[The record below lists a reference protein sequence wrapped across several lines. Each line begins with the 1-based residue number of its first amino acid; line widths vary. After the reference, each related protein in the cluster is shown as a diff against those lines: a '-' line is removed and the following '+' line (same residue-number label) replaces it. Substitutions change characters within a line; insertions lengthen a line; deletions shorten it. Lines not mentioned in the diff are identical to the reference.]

1 MLKQKPADEVIT
13 LDDSSEED
21 NGNRDVADGQN
32 NKSKNVSKSDDTMK
46 SSSVDASLLSTLRLL
61 ASLDTGGNLGE
72 GMGIKLGQ
80 LQEAALTLEGSQFGS
95 SEGLVRERD
104 CSSLLDTA
112 RERLALRIDQGRIG
126 PGQKQTARLAL
137 DNLEVLLR
145 KFGVE
150 REEVLEVD
158 SIGVEEVLEV

>member
-1 MLKQKPADEVIT
+1 MY
-13 LDDSSEED
+13 
-21 NGNRDVADGQN
+21 
-32 NKSKNVSKSDDTMK
+32 
-46 SSSVDASLLSTLRLL
+46 
-61 ASLDTGGNLGE
+61 
-72 GMGIKLGQ
+72 
-80 LQEAALTLEGSQFGS
+80 
-95 SEGLVRERD
+95 LVQ
-104 CSSLLDTA
+104 A

-158 SIGVEEVLEV
+158 SIGVEEAAIRKRVELQLAGKVVCLIRYMGKVHTLAHNSHSGKCPGYDCSH

>member
-1 MLKQKPADEVIT
+1 
-13 LDDSSEED
+13 
-21 NGNRDVADGQN
+21 
-32 NKSKNVSKSDDTMK
+32 
-46 SSSVDASLLSTLRLL
+46 
-61 ASLDTGGNLGE
+61 
-72 GMGIKLGQ
+72 MGIKLGQ

-104 CSSLLDTA
+104 CSSLLDTVSLKNLCILVSSLYLVQA

-137 DNLEVLLR
+137 ANLEVLLR
-145 KFGVE
+145 KFGVQ

-158 SIGVEEVLEV
+158 SIGVEEAAIRKRVELQLAGKVVCLIYGESSYFSSQLSFR

>member
-1 MLKQKPADEVIT
+1 
-13 LDDSSEED
+13 
-21 NGNRDVADGQN
+21 
-32 NKSKNVSKSDDTMK
+32 
-46 SSSVDASLLSTLRLL
+46 
-61 ASLDTGGNLGE
+61 
-72 GMGIKLGQ
+72 MGIKLGQ

-104 CSSLLDTA
+104 CSSFLDTVSLKNLCILVSSSYLQA

-158 SIGVEEVLEV
+158 SIGVEEAAIRKRVELQLAGKVVCMIHVEASYI

>member
-1 MLKQKPADEVIT
+1 
-13 LDDSSEED
+13 
-21 NGNRDVADGQN
+21 
-32 NKSKNVSKSDDTMK
+32 
-46 SSSVDASLLSTLRLL
+46 
-61 ASLDTGGNLGE
+61 
-72 GMGIKLGQ
+72 MGIKLGQ

-104 CSSLLDTA
+104 CSSFLDTVRLTNLCILISSSYLQA

-126 PGQKQTARLAL
+126 PGQKQAARLAL

-158 SIGVEEVLEV
+158 SIGVEEAAICKRVELQLAGKVVCLIHVETSYI

>member
-1 MLKQKPADEVIT
+1 
-13 LDDSSEED
+13 
-21 NGNRDVADGQN
+21 
-32 NKSKNVSKSDDTMK
+32 
-46 SSSVDASLLSTLRLL
+46 
-61 ASLDTGGNLGE
+61 
-72 GMGIKLGQ
+72 MGIKLGQ

-104 CSSLLDTA
+104 CSSFLDTVSLKNLCILVSSSNLQA

-126 PGQKQTARLAL
+126 PGQKQAARLAL

-158 SIGVEEVLEV
+158 SIGVEEAAIRKRVELQLAGKVVCLIHVETSCI

>member
-1 MLKQKPADEVIT
+1 
-13 LDDSSEED
+13 
-21 NGNRDVADGQN
+21 
-32 NKSKNVSKSDDTMK
+32 
-46 SSSVDASLLSTLRLL
+46 
-61 ASLDTGGNLGE
+61 
-72 GMGIKLGQ
+72 MGIKLGQ

-104 CSSLLDTA
+104 CSSFLDTVSLKNLCILVSSSYLQA

-126 PGQKQTARLAL
+126 PGQKQAARLAL

-158 SIGVEEVLEV
+158 SIGVEEAAIRKRVELQLAGKVVCLINVETSYI

>member
-1 MLKQKPADEVIT
+1 
-13 LDDSSEED
+13 
-21 NGNRDVADGQN
+21 
-32 NKSKNVSKSDDTMK
+32 
-46 SSSVDASLLSTLRLL
+46 
-61 ASLDTGGNLGE
+61 
-72 GMGIKLGQ
+72 MGIKLGQ

-104 CSSLLDTA
+104 CSSFLDTVSLKNLCVLVPSSYLQA

-158 SIGVEEVLEV
+158 SVGVEEAAIRKRVELQLAGKEVCMIHVEASYI

>member
-1 MLKQKPADEVIT
+1 
-13 LDDSSEED
+13 
-21 NGNRDVADGQN
+21 
-32 NKSKNVSKSDDTMK
+32 
-46 SSSVDASLLSTLRLL
+46 
-61 ASLDTGGNLGE
+61 
-72 GMGIKLGQ
+72 MGIKLGQ

-104 CSSLLDTA
+104 CSSLLDTVSLKNLCILVSALYLQA

-158 SIGVEEVLEV
+158 SIGVEEAAIRKRVELQLAGKVVCLIHGESSYFSSQLSFR

>member
-1 MLKQKPADEVIT
+1 
-13 LDDSSEED
+13 
-21 NGNRDVADGQN
+21 
-32 NKSKNVSKSDDTMK
+32 
-46 SSSVDASLLSTLRLL
+46 
-61 ASLDTGGNLGE
+61 
-72 GMGIKLGQ
+72 MGIKLGQ

-104 CSSLLDTA
+104 CSSFLDTVRLTNLCILISSSYLQA

-126 PGQKQTARLAL
+126 PGQKQAARLAL

-158 SIGVEEVLEV
+158 SVGVEEAAIRKRVELQLAGKVVCMIHVEASYI

>member
-1 MLKQKPADEVIT
+1 
-13 LDDSSEED
+13 
-21 NGNRDVADGQN
+21 
-32 NKSKNVSKSDDTMK
+32 
-46 SSSVDASLLSTLRLL
+46 
-61 ASLDTGGNLGE
+61 
-72 GMGIKLGQ
+72 MGIKLGQ

-104 CSSLLDTA
+104 CSSFLDTVSLKNLCILVSSSYLQA

-158 SIGVEEVLEV
+158 SIGVEEAAIRKRVELQLAGKVVCLINVETSYI

>member
-1 MLKQKPADEVIT
+1 
-13 LDDSSEED
+13 
-21 NGNRDVADGQN
+21 
-32 NKSKNVSKSDDTMK
+32 
-46 SSSVDASLLSTLRLL
+46 
-61 ASLDTGGNLGE
+61 
-72 GMGIKLGQ
+72 MGIKLGQ

-104 CSSLLDTA
+104 CSSLLDTVSLKNLCILVFSLYLVQA

-150 REEVLEVD
+150 LEREEVLEVD
-158 SIGVEEVLEV
+158 SIAGVEEAAIRKRVELQLAGKVVCLIHGESS

>member
-1 MLKQKPADEVIT
+1 
-13 LDDSSEED
+13 
-21 NGNRDVADGQN
+21 
-32 NKSKNVSKSDDTMK
+32 
-46 SSSVDASLLSTLRLL
+46 
-61 ASLDTGGNLGE
+61 
-72 GMGIKLGQ
+72 MGIKLGQ

-104 CSSLLDTA
+104 CSSFLDTVSLKNLCILVSSSYLQA

-158 SIGVEEVLEV
+158 SIGVEEAAIRKRVELQLAGKVVCLIYVEISYI

>member
-1 MLKQKPADEVIT
+1 
-13 LDDSSEED
+13 
-21 NGNRDVADGQN
+21 
-32 NKSKNVSKSDDTMK
+32 
-46 SSSVDASLLSTLRLL
+46 
-61 ASLDTGGNLGE
+61 
-72 GMGIKLGQ
+72 MGIKLGQ

-104 CSSLLDTA
+104 CSSFLDTVSLKNLCILVSSSNLQA

-126 PGQKQTARLAL
+126 PGQKQAARLAL

-158 SIGVEEVLEV
+158 SVGVEEAAIRKRVELQLAGKVVCLIHVEASYI

>member
-1 MLKQKPADEVIT
+1 
-13 LDDSSEED
+13 
-21 NGNRDVADGQN
+21 
-32 NKSKNVSKSDDTMK
+32 
-46 SSSVDASLLSTLRLL
+46 
-61 ASLDTGGNLGE
+61 
-72 GMGIKLGQ
+72 MGIKLGQ

-104 CSSLLDTA
+104 CSSFLDTVRLTNLCILISSSYLQA

-126 PGQKQTARLAL
+126 PGQKQAARLAL

-158 SIGVEEVLEV
+158 SIGVEEAAIRKRVELQLAGKVVCLINVETSYI

>member
-1 MLKQKPADEVIT
+1 
-13 LDDSSEED
+13 
-21 NGNRDVADGQN
+21 
-32 NKSKNVSKSDDTMK
+32 
-46 SSSVDASLLSTLRLL
+46 
-61 ASLDTGGNLGE
+61 
-72 GMGIKLGQ
+72 MGIKLGQ

-104 CSSLLDTA
+104 CSSFLDTVRLTNLCILISSSYLQA

-126 PGQKQTARLAL
+126 PGQKQAARLAL

-158 SIGVEEVLEV
+158 SIGVEEAAIRKRVELQLAGKVVCLIHVEISYIWHTS

>member
-1 MLKQKPADEVIT
+1 
-13 LDDSSEED
+13 
-21 NGNRDVADGQN
+21 
-32 NKSKNVSKSDDTMK
+32 
-46 SSSVDASLLSTLRLL
+46 
-61 ASLDTGGNLGE
+61 
-72 GMGIKLGQ
+72 MGIKLGQ

-104 CSSLLDTA
+104 CSSLLDTVSLKNLCILVFSLYLVQA

-150 REEVLEVD
+150 RDEVLEVD
-158 SIGVEEVLEV
+158 SIGVEEAAIRKRVDLQLAGKVVCLVYVETSYI

>member
-1 MLKQKPADEVIT
+1 
-13 LDDSSEED
+13 
-21 NGNRDVADGQN
+21 
-32 NKSKNVSKSDDTMK
+32 
-46 SSSVDASLLSTLRLL
+46 
-61 ASLDTGGNLGE
+61 
-72 GMGIKLGQ
+72 MGIKLGQ

-104 CSSLLDTA
+104 CSSFLDTVSFKNLCILVSLSNLQA

-126 PGQKQTARLAL
+126 PGQKQAARLAL

-158 SIGVEEVLEV
+158 SVGVEEAAIRKRVELQLAGKVVCMIHVEASYI

>member
-1 MLKQKPADEVIT
+1 
-13 LDDSSEED
+13 
-21 NGNRDVADGQN
+21 
-32 NKSKNVSKSDDTMK
+32 
-46 SSSVDASLLSTLRLL
+46 
-61 ASLDTGGNLGE
+61 
-72 GMGIKLGQ
+72 MGIKLGQ
-80 LQEAALTLEGSQFGS
+80 LKEAALTLEGSQFGS

-104 CSSLLDTA
+104 CSSLLDTVSLKNLCILVSTSYLQA

-158 SIGVEEVLEV
+158 SIGVEEAAIRKRVELQLAGKVVCLIHGESSYFSSQLSFR

>member
-1 MLKQKPADEVIT
+1 
-13 LDDSSEED
+13 
-21 NGNRDVADGQN
+21 
-32 NKSKNVSKSDDTMK
+32 
-46 SSSVDASLLSTLRLL
+46 
-61 ASLDTGGNLGE
+61 
-72 GMGIKLGQ
+72 MGIKLGQ

-104 CSSLLDTA
+104 CSSLLDTVSLKNLCIPVFSLYLVQA

-158 SIGVEEVLEV
+158 SIGVEEAAIRKRVELQLAGKVVCLIHGESS

>member
-1 MLKQKPADEVIT
+1 
-13 LDDSSEED
+13 
-21 NGNRDVADGQN
+21 
-32 NKSKNVSKSDDTMK
+32 
-46 SSSVDASLLSTLRLL
+46 
-61 ASLDTGGNLGE
+61 
-72 GMGIKLGQ
+72 MGIKLGQ

-104 CSSLLDTA
+104 CSSLLDTVSLKNLRILVSSSYLQA

-126 PGQKQTARLAL
+126 PGQKQAARLAL

-145 KFGVE
+145 RFGVE

-158 SIGVEEVLEV
+158 SIGVEEAAIRKRVELQLAGKVVCLIHVEISYIWHTS

>member
-1 MLKQKPADEVIT
+1 M
-13 LDDSSEED
+13 
-21 NGNRDVADGQN
+21 
-32 NKSKNVSKSDDTMK
+32 
-46 SSSVDASLLSTLRLL
+46 
-61 ASLDTGGNLGE
+61 
-72 GMGIKLGQ
+72 
-80 LQEAALTLEGSQFGS
+80 EGSQFGS

-104 CSSLLDTA
+104 CSSFLDTVRLTNLCILISSSYLQA

-126 PGQKQTARLAL
+126 PGQKQAARLAL

-158 SIGVEEVLEV
+158 SIGVEEAAIRKRVELQLAGKVVCLINVETSYI

>member
-1 MLKQKPADEVIT
+1 
-13 LDDSSEED
+13 
-21 NGNRDVADGQN
+21 
-32 NKSKNVSKSDDTMK
+32 
-46 SSSVDASLLSTLRLL
+46 
-61 ASLDTGGNLGE
+61 
-72 GMGIKLGQ
+72 MGIKLGQ

-104 CSSLLDTA
+104 CSSFLDTVRLTNLCILISSSYLQA

-126 PGQKQTARLAL
+126 PGQKQAARLAL

-158 SIGVEEVLEV
+158 SVGVEEAAIRKRVELQLAGKVVCLIHVEISYI

>member
-1 MLKQKPADEVIT
+1 
-13 LDDSSEED
+13 
-21 NGNRDVADGQN
+21 
-32 NKSKNVSKSDDTMK
+32 
-46 SSSVDASLLSTLRLL
+46 
-61 ASLDTGGNLGE
+61 
-72 GMGIKLGQ
+72 MGIKLGQ

-104 CSSLLDTA
+104 CSSFLDTVRLTNLCILISSSYLQA

-126 PGQKQTARLAL
+126 PGQKQAARLAL

-158 SIGVEEVLEV
+158 SIGVEEAAIRKRVELQLAGKVVCLIHVETSYI

>member
-1 MLKQKPADEVIT
+1 
-13 LDDSSEED
+13 
-21 NGNRDVADGQN
+21 
-32 NKSKNVSKSDDTMK
+32 
-46 SSSVDASLLSTLRLL
+46 
-61 ASLDTGGNLGE
+61 
-72 GMGIKLGQ
+72 MGIKLGQ

-104 CSSLLDTA
+104 CSSFLDTVSLKNLCILVSSSYLQA

-126 PGQKQTARLAL
+126 PGQKQAARLAL

-158 SIGVEEVLEV
+158 SVGVEEAAIRKRVELQLAGKVVCMIHVEASYI

>member
-1 MLKQKPADEVIT
+1 
-13 LDDSSEED
+13 
-21 NGNRDVADGQN
+21 
-32 NKSKNVSKSDDTMK
+32 
-46 SSSVDASLLSTLRLL
+46 
-61 ASLDTGGNLGE
+61 
-72 GMGIKLGQ
+72 MGIKLGQ

-104 CSSLLDTA
+104 CSSFLDTVSLKNLCILVSSSYLQA

-158 SIGVEEVLEV
+158 SIGVEEAAIRKRVELQLAGKVVCMIHVGASYI

>member
-1 MLKQKPADEVIT
+1 
-13 LDDSSEED
+13 
-21 NGNRDVADGQN
+21 
-32 NKSKNVSKSDDTMK
+32 
-46 SSSVDASLLSTLRLL
+46 
-61 ASLDTGGNLGE
+61 
-72 GMGIKLGQ
+72 MGIKLGQ

-104 CSSLLDTA
+104 CSSLLDTVSLKNLCILVSSLYLVQA

-126 PGQKQTARLAL
+126 PGQKQAARLAL

-145 KFGVE
+145 KFGVQ

-158 SIGVEEVLEV
+158 SIGVEEAAIRKRVELQLAGKVVCMIHVETSYI

>member
-1 MLKQKPADEVIT
+1 
-13 LDDSSEED
+13 
-21 NGNRDVADGQN
+21 
-32 NKSKNVSKSDDTMK
+32 
-46 SSSVDASLLSTLRLL
+46 
-61 ASLDTGGNLGE
+61 
-72 GMGIKLGQ
+72 MGIKLGQ

-104 CSSLLDTA
+104 CSSFLDTVGLKNLCILVSSSYLQA

-126 PGQKQTARLAL
+126 PGQKQAARLAL

-158 SIGVEEVLEV
+158 SIGVEEAAIRKRVELQLAGKVVCLIHVETSYI

>member
-1 MLKQKPADEVIT
+1 
-13 LDDSSEED
+13 
-21 NGNRDVADGQN
+21 
-32 NKSKNVSKSDDTMK
+32 
-46 SSSVDASLLSTLRLL
+46 
-61 ASLDTGGNLGE
+61 
-72 GMGIKLGQ
+72 MGIKLGQ

-104 CSSLLDTA
+104 CSSFLDTVRLTNLCILISSSYLQA

-126 PGQKQTARLAL
+126 PGQKQAARLAL

-158 SIGVEEVLEV
+158 SIGVEEAAIRKRVELQLAGKVVCLIHVEISYI

>member
-1 MLKQKPADEVIT
+1 
-13 LDDSSEED
+13 
-21 NGNRDVADGQN
+21 
-32 NKSKNVSKSDDTMK
+32 
-46 SSSVDASLLSTLRLL
+46 
-61 ASLDTGGNLGE
+61 
-72 GMGIKLGQ
+72 MGIKLGQ

-104 CSSLLDTA
+104 CSSFLDTVSLKNLCILVSSSNLQA

-126 PGQKQTARLAL
+126 PGQKQAARLAL

-158 SIGVEEVLEV
+158 SIGVEEAAIRKRVELQLAGKVVCLIHVEASYI

>member
-1 MLKQKPADEVIT
+1 
-13 LDDSSEED
+13 
-21 NGNRDVADGQN
+21 
-32 NKSKNVSKSDDTMK
+32 
-46 SSSVDASLLSTLRLL
+46 
-61 ASLDTGGNLGE
+61 
-72 GMGIKLGQ
+72 MGIKLGQ

-104 CSSLLDTA
+104 CSSLLDTVSLKNLCILVFSLYLVQA

-126 PGQKQTARLAL
+126 PGQKQAARLAL

-145 KFGVE
+145 KFGVQ

-158 SIGVEEVLEV
+158 SIGVEEAAIRKRVELQLAGKVVCLINVETSYI

>member
-1 MLKQKPADEVIT
+1 
-13 LDDSSEED
+13 
-21 NGNRDVADGQN
+21 
-32 NKSKNVSKSDDTMK
+32 
-46 SSSVDASLLSTLRLL
+46 
-61 ASLDTGGNLGE
+61 
-72 GMGIKLGQ
+72 MGIKLGQ

-104 CSSLLDTA
+104 CSSFLDTVSLKNLCILVSLSDLQA
-112 RERLALRIDQGRIG
+112 RERLALRIVQGRIG
-126 PGQKQTARLAL
+126 PGQKQAARLAL

-158 SIGVEEVLEV
+158 SIGVEEAAIRKRVELQLAGKVVCMIHVEASYI